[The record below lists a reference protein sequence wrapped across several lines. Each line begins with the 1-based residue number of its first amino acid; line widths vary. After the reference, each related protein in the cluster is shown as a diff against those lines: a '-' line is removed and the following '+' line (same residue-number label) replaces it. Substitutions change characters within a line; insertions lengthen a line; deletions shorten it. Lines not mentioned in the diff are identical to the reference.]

1 MIAAALGALFQII
14 EGNAYNR
21 SPWKGLSEQGFTY
34 FFSASA

>member
-21 SPWKGLSEQGFTY
+21 GPWKEPSAPRFTY